1 MAKKIAIVVTV
12 LAASAF
18 GLWFYL
24 GKTPTVVS
32 SDKASAVTDNGAVAG
47 SATDQAASTQLPAKS
62 MNSAQEVL
70 ETKQVSLEVFK
81 TLDPRIT
88 ALDEK
93 EADWLRRHGYLTQE
107 ELDNLDLMS
116 DLALDK
122 RVGAGDTRANM
133 LNGLKDDKKADLDG
147 AVANYNIAAGSGSI
161 YAIQRLADAVYRS
174 DKLRYGTA
182 DTYDSDVY
190 YLARLELAKYMGDHR
205 ANENQ
210 AKTVLPPNVRFGD
223 YGRDV
228 LFSFQERLKQYNTE
242 YMRQHGRMPKPEPR
256 PNAEQWRQIDS
267 GKVPVITI
275 VQRRRR

>member
-1 MAKKIAIVVTV
+1 MAKKIAIAVTV

-24 GKTPTVVS
+24 GKTPKVVS
-32 SDKASAVTDNGAVAG
+32 SDKASAVTDNGAAAG
-47 SATDQAASTQLPAKS
+47 SATDQVASTQLPAKP

-93 EADWLRRHGYLTQE
+93 EADWLRRHGYPTQE

-122 RVGAGDTRANM
+122 RVGAGDTRANT
-133 LNGLKDDKKADLDG
+133 LNGLKDDKKGDLEG
-147 AVANYNIAAGSGSI
+147 AVANFGIAADSGSL
-161 YAIQRLADAVYRS
+161 YATQMLARALYLSDAV
-174 DKLRYGTA
+174 RYGSA
-182 DTYDSDVY
+182 DTYEADAR
-190 YLARLELAKYMGDHR
+190 YLAELELAKYLGDHR
-205 ANENQ
+205 ANEQQ
-210 AKTVLPPNVRFGD
+210 AKTVLPPNTRLD
-223 YGRDV
+223 QYGRDV
-228 LFSFQERLKQYNTE
+228 LNRFQIRLNQHNAD

-267 GKVPVITI
+267 GQVPVITI